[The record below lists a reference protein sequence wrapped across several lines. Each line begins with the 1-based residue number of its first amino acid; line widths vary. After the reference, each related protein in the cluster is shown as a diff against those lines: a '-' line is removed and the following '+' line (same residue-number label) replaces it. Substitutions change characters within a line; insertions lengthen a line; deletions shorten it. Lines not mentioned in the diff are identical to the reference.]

1 MSFMHVPLAA
11 EMDFWFVPT
20 HGWLSLWA
28 MLSEFCQRAHTFY
41 SHSFS
46 PLLLFFC
53 SVFSVKVLHNI
64 HRQSYN
70 NYWVDCRG
78 RCSSAAQCRRAPPC
92 RARYFMS
99 TTPSPIFFTRF
110 FSSEKSFKREWKMAA
125 IWQLSPKVSASM
137 VFCLALAWRQ
147 EDSNRE
153 RVWLFVFSYSRNKV
167 LSIHSIP
174 YAHHYK
180 PRLVFFF
187 TPFFTAAYT
196 AERLIFHDSFQN

>member
-1 MSFMHVPLAA
+1 MHVPLAA

-78 RCSSAAQCRRAPPC
+78 RCSSAAERRRAAPVTLC
-92 RARYFMS
+92 LQLLLL
-99 TTPSPIFFTRF
+99 FFSLVF

-137 VFCLALAWRQ
+137 VFCLALVWRQ
-147 EDSNRE
+147 EDSNKG
-153 RVWLFVFSYSRNKV
+153 RV
-167 LSIHSIP
+167 SI
-174 YAHHYK
+174 
-180 PRLVFFF
+180 FFF
-187 TPFFTAAYT
+187 IETLAVKYSHVLKLSSMNNMA
-196 AERLIFHDSFQN
+196 LMNNSLW